1 MEKLLESLGLKDSYL
16 VPVQERHVSIS
27 EIFSRRDFCINS
39 AYGNARVEGWVF
51 HPESSGART
60 YKLKTPEFFERLASQ
75 KKRETNGKNSELADL
90 YVSFFTESRAFSVKS
105 KFGSITAANLGEAV
119 AAFLQ
124 DVREEASKTNPELI
138 YFFYSEE
145 AFKINQKTFALM
157 NRFKEEV

>member
-1 MEKLLESLGLKDSYL
+1 MNMKRIKYCPPKEALFKIFGASVVFSEGEGKSSYRLLFPEVEKLLESLGLKDSYL

-75 KKRETNGKNSELADL
+75 KRERPMEKIRSWQTFMFLSLRRAGLFQLSLNLAL
-90 YVSFFTESRAFSVKS
+90 
-105 KFGSITAANLGEAV
+105 
-119 AAFLQ
+119 
-124 DVREEASKTNPELI
+124 
-138 YFFYSEE
+138 
-145 AFKINQKTFALM
+145 
-157 NRFKEEV
+157 